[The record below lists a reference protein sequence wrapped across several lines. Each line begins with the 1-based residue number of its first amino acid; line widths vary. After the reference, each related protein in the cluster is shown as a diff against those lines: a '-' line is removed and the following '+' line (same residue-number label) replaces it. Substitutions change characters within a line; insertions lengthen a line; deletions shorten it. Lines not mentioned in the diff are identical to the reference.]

1 MIFEAKR
8 GQQANPDPA
17 LTIYGERLGRVD
29 RYNYLGI
36 VLDESLTFKSHI
48 DKTIS
53 SCNHLL
59 FSLAKIRWFIN
70 SSIAVQVYKSLIL
83 SRLTYGVLLCLGA
96 SQLNRS
102 RLQKVQNR
110 GLRICFCADRYT
122 SNLKLHNDAKV
133 LPLSLRMKLDTY

>member
-83 SRLTYGVLLCLGA
+83 SRLTYVSVPLNSTGRDSRRYKIGGCEFA
-96 SQLNRS
+96 SALTDIRQ
-102 RLQKVQNR
+102 
-110 GLRICFCADRYT
+110 T
-122 SNLKLHNDAKV
+122 
-133 LPLSLRMKLDTY
+133 